1 MNDNLTDEQLQLAD
15 VEGDN
20 RIDFFTDFVDEIEDD
35 NFDNFL
41 SRKNRQKRLEER
53 KARQEGR
60 LTKRGERKDARSEAK
75 DLRRATRQGMTLEE
89 YRASMIDA
97 DTDENTQLEDQR
109 DSLDVRGARSLM
121 KYDNLK
127 MKKRPAKAVLKE
139 QVNKQND
146 AIING
151 ETPIDVPSNDSSV
164 GGSFF
169 EENKQMIMIGGG
181 ILLAGIVYFKFI
193 KK

>member
-1 MNDNLTDEQLQLAD
+1 MNNNFTDEQLQLAD

-41 SRKNRQKRLEER
+41 NKKKRQERLEKRLARREDR
-53 KARQEGR
+53 KTA
-60 LTKRGERKDARSEAK
+60 RGERKDARSEAR

-97 DTDENTQLEDQR
+97 DTDENTQLGETINR
-109 DSLDVRGARSLM
+109 
-121 KYDNLK
+121 NLLRK
-127 MKKRPAKAVLKE
+127 PPRIKKPAKAELKE
-139 QVNKQND
+139 EANQEND

-151 ETPIDVPSNDSSV
+151 ETPIDVPSNDASV